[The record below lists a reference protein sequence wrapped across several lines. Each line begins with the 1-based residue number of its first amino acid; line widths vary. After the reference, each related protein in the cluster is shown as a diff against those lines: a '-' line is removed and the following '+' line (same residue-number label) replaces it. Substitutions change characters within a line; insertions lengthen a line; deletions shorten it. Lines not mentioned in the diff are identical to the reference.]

1 MISLIVAM
9 DKNRLI
15 GLNGNLPW
23 KIPEDLRHF
32 KQTTL
37 GHTIVMGRKTF
48 ESIGRPLPHRE
59 NVVISR
65 TLPHTEGVTVVRS
78 FAEVLRFNSETK
90 PLYVIGGADIYAMAI
105 AVADELV
112 VTHIEEEV
120 EVGLKTP
127 TYFPTTLEW
136 WEPQYKKL
144 LLTPKAWVQ
153 VYKRGNRAN
162 VNQS

>member
-37 GHTIVMGRKTF
+37 GHTVVMGRKTF

-59 NVVISR
+59 NIVISR
-65 TLPHTEGVTVVRS
+65 TLPPTEGVTVVRS
-78 FAEVLRFNSETK
+78 FSEALEKATND
-90 PLYVIGGADIYAMAI
+90 VFIIGGADIYAMAM
-105 AVADELV
+105 AVVDELV
-112 VTHIEEEV
+112 VTHIEEET

-127 TYFPTTLEW
+127 TYFPTTLDGW
-136 WEPQYKKL
+136 QQQYMKV
-144 LLTPKAWVQ
+144 LLTPLATVR
-153 VYKRGNRAN
+153 VYKRETVKTG
-162 VNQS
+162 